1 MSRVLESAV
10 GTVSHHLARY
20 EMVELA
26 VLAAVRPPLRPLEL
40 MPRVERFVGIR
51 LTPRRPV
58 VLTSRRLLLPRT
70 YSGDQDWIDVA
81 MDRRQIRVIREWR
94 TGRLIHLEL
103 ATAFGQQTLTTTSE
117 KDAESM
123 ARALG
128 SPTRR

>member
-1 MSRVLESAV
+1 MSRVLDSAV

-26 VLAAVRPPLRPLEL
+26 ILAAVRPPLRLFEV
-40 MPRVERFVGIR
+40 MPRVERFVGMR
-51 LTPRRPV
+51 MTPRRPI
-58 VLTSRRLLLPRT
+58 VLTTRRLLLPRS
-70 YSGDQDWIDVA
+70 YSGEQDWVDVA

-94 TGRLIHLEL
+94 TGKLIHLEL
-103 ATAFGQQTLTTTSE
+103 ATAFGQQTLSTTSE
-117 KDAESM
+117 KDAEAM